1 MKLFYVEIKKENESM
16 KYRAGAI
23 TLFDLN
29 NYGNR
34 LQNHA
39 VVKCLEILGFEAET
53 IVIERNDRIRFIKN
67 YLKALIGKNKKTKFY
82 KFYNFSLK
90 YTNPHWYFCKNDV
103 VNRTIKNRY
112 QFFSV
117 GSDQV
122 WNSKYLMPENRN
134 LVLQERLLAFI
145 DSSKRM
151 SFAASFAVQN
161 IPENDK
167 YIFYKELSLFKN
179 ILVRENRGKEIIEE
193 LGKKYSDFSLTA
205 NVILDPT
212 MLLTAEYWKTL
223 ATNHIK
229 SQEYILEIF
238 ICKKSSLADSTIL
251 KIKNKKN
258 YSSINIFEENYGPEE
273 FLELILKAKYIFT
286 DSFHAV
292 AFSILF
298 EKNFMVFER
307 SDKSQKNDS
316 RFLTLFETLNI
327 NNRIV
332 SNDVEANRFLETDI
346 DYQKVRKNLEEARIK
361 GWTYLKNIINSM
373 ELEDKNE

>member
-1 MKLFYVEIKKENESM
+1 M

-122 WNSKYLMPENRN
+122 WNSKYLMSENRN